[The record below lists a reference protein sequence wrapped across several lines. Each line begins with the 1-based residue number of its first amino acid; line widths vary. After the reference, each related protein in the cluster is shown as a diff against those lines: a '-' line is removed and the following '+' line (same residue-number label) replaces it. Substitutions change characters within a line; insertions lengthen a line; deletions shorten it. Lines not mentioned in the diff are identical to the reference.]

1 LTLKSRSTNIT
12 PLKKTMAENETT
24 TKLQSL
30 EESLNSLVL
39 LCSRLQEENRT
50 LKVKQESLVKD
61 RAQLIEKTALAKNR
75 VESMITRLKSMEH
88 IA

>member
-1 LTLKSRSTNIT
+1 MTLKSRSTNIT

>member
-1 LTLKSRSTNIT
+1 MTLKSRSTNIT

-24 TKLQSL
+24 TKLQIL
-30 EESLNSLVL
+30 EESLNSLIL

>member
-1 LTLKSRSTNIT
+1 M
-12 PLKKTMAENETT
+12 TMPENETSA
-24 TKLQSL
+24 KLQSL
-30 EESLNSLVL
+30 EASLDALVL
-39 LCSRLQEENRT
+39 LCSRLQEENNS

-88 IA
+88 NT